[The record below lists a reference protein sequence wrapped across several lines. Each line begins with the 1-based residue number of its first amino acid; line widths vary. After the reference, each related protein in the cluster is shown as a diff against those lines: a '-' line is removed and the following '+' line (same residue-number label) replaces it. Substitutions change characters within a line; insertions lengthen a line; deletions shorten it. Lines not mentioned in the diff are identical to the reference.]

1 VLDVLPD
8 SYDGPTGLRRLN
20 PLTLHTEETHDM
32 ASNGKK
38 KTTMAKLNRET
49 KLRERRIDKQAKK
62 DARKHAAAEEPVG
75 AVEPLAEGE

>member
-1 VLDVLPD
+1 
-8 SYDGPTGLRRLN
+8 
-20 PLTLHTEETHDM
+20 M

-62 DARKHAAAEEPVG
+62 DARKHAAEEPPVG
-75 AVEPLAEGE
+75 AVEPLADGE